1 MVAPERRLCV
11 FFEAGRTRYALEA
24 TSVVEVARTLG
35 DEDTFRGH
43 LGIRD
48 LSEMVGGGPE
58 ARPGTVVV
66 LDTSPTVAARTRRV
80 DGVFDVS
87 GHLALPLSNRLVPLL
102 APVVKQGLVSE
113 AGLTFELDVSQLVRG
128 LPRPLKRVEPAEGT
142 AKGPC
147 LVFDS
152 MDRRFA
158 LPLADVSQVA
168 GRGAMFNPAPGV
180 GSFVGVLMHQ
190 QRLVPAFSLTGDEA
204 ESLLVVLELASGPV
218 AVSASRAHGVK
229 PVEALADTLVL
240 DAVATFG

>member
-24 TSVVEVARTLG
+24 TSVLEVARPQG
-35 DEDTFRGH
+35 DDETFRGH

-48 LSEMVGGGPE
+48 LSELVGGGPE
-58 ARPGTVVV
+58 VRPGTVVV
-66 LDTSPTVAARTRRV
+66 LDTSPTVAARTLRV

-87 GHLALPLSNRLVPLL
+87 GHLALPLSSRLVPLL

-113 AGLTFELDVSQLVRG
+113 AGLSFELDVAQLVRG
-128 LPRPLKRVEPAEGT
+128 LPRPQKRLEVATGE

-152 MDRRFA
+152 GARRFA
-158 LPLADVSQVA
+158 VGLSDVSQVA
-168 GRGAMFNPAPGV
+168 SRGVMFNPAPGV
-180 GSFVGVLMHQ
+180 GSFLGVLMHQ
-190 QRLVPAFSLTGDEA
+190 QRLVPAFSLTSDEA
-204 ESLLVVLELASGPV
+204 EALLVVVELASGPV

-229 PVEALADTLVL
+229 SPDALGEATVIDV
-240 DAVATFG
+240 VATFG

>member
-1 MVAPERRLCV
+1 
-11 FFEAGRTRYALEA
+11 
-24 TSVVEVARTLG
+24 
-35 DEDTFRGH
+35 
-43 LGIRD
+43 
-48 LSEMVGGGPE
+48 
-58 ARPGTVVV
+58 
-66 LDTSPTVAARTRRV
+66 
-80 DGVFDVS
+80 
-87 GHLALPLSNRLVPLL
+87 
-102 APVVKQGLVSE
+102 
-113 AGLTFELDVSQLVRG
+113 
-128 LPRPLKRVEPAEGT
+128 
-142 AKGPC
+142 
-147 LVFDS
+147 

-229 PVEALADTLVL
+229 PVEALVDTLVL